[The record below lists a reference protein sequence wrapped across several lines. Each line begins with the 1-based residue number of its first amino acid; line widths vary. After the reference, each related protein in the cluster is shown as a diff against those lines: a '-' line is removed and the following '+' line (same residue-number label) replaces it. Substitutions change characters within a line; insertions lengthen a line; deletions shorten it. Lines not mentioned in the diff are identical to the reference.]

1 MGTRTPYG
9 RLSLQALLD
18 AYADDLK
25 NFRNVRAMEIRDVID
40 DKIQTLQNVLEE
52 IMASAGNATIRD
64 ESPGNA
70 QLNIG
75 TLHRVEDM
83 AIAALKEQPSEIR
96 AANELTHEVLE
107 AAKGWLV
114 AYEEE
119 VRNPEET
126 EPCKRLVAAVDAL
139 NAAPQAGLDFNTEAN
154 LHADTAAERYDATV
168 DRPASPDDK
177 PLPAMIP
184 LDEARKLRC
193 PHCREGY
200 PFTEKSQKGSFEFHQ
215 IGEYQLPC
223 AAADLSALRGHH
235 SATDARDATRYRW
248 LRNHPIGQWTL
259 QEEKEWWP
267 SVWHK
272 DAEIPLQAFFLDDAV
287 DAAMARSGRRPWL
300 NWQCQ
305 SPK

>member
-107 AAKGWLV
+107 
-114 AYEEE
+114 
-119 VRNPEET
+119 
-126 EPCKRLVAAVDAL
+126 
-139 NAAPQAGLDFNTEAN
+139 
-154 LHADTAAERYDATV
+154 AAERYDATV

-287 DAAMARSGRRPWL
+287 DAAMAQGDDRG
-300 NWQCQ
+300 
-305 SPK
+305 